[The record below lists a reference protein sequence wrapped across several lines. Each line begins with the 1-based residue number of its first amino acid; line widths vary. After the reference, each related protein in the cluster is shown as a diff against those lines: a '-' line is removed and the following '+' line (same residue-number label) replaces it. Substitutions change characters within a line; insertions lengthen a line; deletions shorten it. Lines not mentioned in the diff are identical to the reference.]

1 MTQPTNRN
9 SLATVSDYA
18 RQSVDS
24 ICGPIDEWLEENR
37 QVLVGI
43 RRHMH
48 MHPEPSGQERETTEY
63 LAGRL
68 GEVGLQPRVL
78 RDGLGLI
85 VDATIGTPAPDA
97 PRVAM
102 RADID
107 ALKIQDAKSVEYRS
121 CRDGV
126 MHACGH
132 DVHSAIVAGVA
143 LAVAGRSAA
152 GAQCKPAKNGG
163 LRLV

>member
-18 RQSVDS
+18 RQSVES
-24 ICGPIDEWLEENR
+24 ICGPIDEWFEENR

-85 VDATIGTPAPDA
+85 VDARRPVLARRNDA
-97 PRVAM
+97 DEVQR
-102 RADID
+102 
-107 ALKIQDAKSVEYRS
+107 
-121 CRDGV
+121 
-126 MHACGH
+126 
-132 DVHSAIVAGVA
+132 
-143 LAVAGRSAA
+143 
-152 GAQCKPAKNGG
+152 
-163 LRLV
+163 